1 MREIYPLKVLQL
13 TKRFMLPLTKR
24 KKYFKMECQF
34 DYYNQIQVVIGQV
47 GCYLVYVHSRMVIVK
62 IDFDDNI
69 SNMSLIKWMIIIRTI
84 A

>member
-1 MREIYPLKVLQL
+1 
-13 TKRFMLPLTKR
+13 
-24 KKYFKMECQF
+24 MECQF

-47 GCYLVYVHSRMVIVK
+47 GCYLVYVHSRMVIAK